1 MEDNYHTVEYTTEQA
16 IVLGHILAHTY
27 NLTKGMKRF
36 GDKGLNAALA

>member
-16 IVLGHILAHTY
+16 IVLGHILA
-27 NLTKGMKRF
+27 LTKGMKRF